1 MLTTIRN
8 KMLASSIQVSV
19 VAILIGII
27 LLMGKR
33 LTVLSQENNRLQNN
47 VAASRSM
54 MEELQT
60 ENGRPMYQNESLN
73 LRVKELSILYPQLL
87 DEIRNLKVKP
97 SRVKNVSQSVIGQS
111 VSINAKLQDS
121 VVNDST
127 KVKTIH
133 ASDQWSSVTGMIDLD
148 SAHLTVETVDT
159 LIQVVFKGER
169 ERPWL
174 WIFSPRKLMQRI
186 ALSNPHSRI
195 IYSQTIKVQKRK
207 GNQ

>member
-8 KMLASSIQVSV
+8 KMLTSSIRVGV
-19 VAILIGII
+19 VAVLIGII
-27 LLMGKR
+27 LLIGKR

-47 VAASRSM
+47 LAASRSM
-54 MEELQT
+54 IEELQT

-97 SRVKNVSQSVIGQS
+97 SRVKNVSQTVIGQS
-111 VSINAKLQDS
+111 LPINAELQDS

-133 ASDQWSSVTGMIDLD
+133 ASDQWSSVTGVIDLD
-148 SAHLTVETVDT
+148 SAHLHVETVDT